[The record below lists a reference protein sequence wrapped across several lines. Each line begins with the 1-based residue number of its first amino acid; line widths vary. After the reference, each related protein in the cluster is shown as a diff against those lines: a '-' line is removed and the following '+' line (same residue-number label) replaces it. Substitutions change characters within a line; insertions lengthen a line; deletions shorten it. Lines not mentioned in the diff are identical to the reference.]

1 MNLVDR
7 VNRERSLTAI
17 SRTLR
22 FGHIV
27 ANTSVPTTTY
37 SYDANG
43 NLIQAGG
50 WSYMW
55 DYLNR
60 MLAVGLQQLN
70 DDVRLRSIRRPRT
83 ADLDDIHDVLSE

>member
-7 VNRERSLTAI
+7 VNRQRSLTAI

-22 FGHIV
+22 FGRIV

-37 SYDANG
+37 AYDANG
-43 NLIQAGG
+43 NLILAGG
-50 WSYMW
+50 WTYMW

-60 MLAVGLQQLN
+60 MLASGYNNSTTTYAYDASGARV
-70 DDVRLRSIRRPRT
+70 LRTKRT
-83 ADLDDIHDVLSE
+83 LRVAGR

>member
-37 SYDANG
+37 AYDANG
-43 NLIQAGG
+43 NLTQAGG
-50 WSYMW
+50 WNYVW

-60 MLAVGLQQLN
+60 MLASGYNVSDALTP
-70 DDVRLRSIRRPRT
+70 SFARRR
-83 ADLDDIHDVLSE
+83 ARA

>member
-1 MNLVDR
+1 MTP
-7 VNRERSLTAI
+7 SI
-17 SRTLR
+17 GKTL
-22 FGHIV
+22 
-27 ANTSVPTTTY
+27 STTTY

-60 MLAVGLQQLN
+60 MLAVGLQQLH
-70 DDVRLRSIRRPRT
+70 DDICLRSIRRSRT
-83 ADLDDIHDVLSE
+83 ADLDDFHDVLSE